1 MAQTVLF
8 NLHLLPSLH
17 QHNRIEKT
25 VTIMYVCISSPRLD
39 DNSLLSLRLYIF
51 QTQENRLRKNASAH
65 LLRNS
70 LNMKHAQ
77 KYDYWG
83 NCPSTT
89 SSILQIIWII
99 YIFKMD
105 CQSWPLVS
113 GRRHQDD
120 GIGGSLISL
129 LLQTHQIYSYTESNS
144 FWEKPIN

>member
-1 MAQTVLF
+1 MAQTILF

-51 QTQENRLRKNASAH
+51 QTQENRLRKNASDR

-83 NCPSTT
+83 NCATTT

-144 FWEKPIN
+144 FQEKPIN